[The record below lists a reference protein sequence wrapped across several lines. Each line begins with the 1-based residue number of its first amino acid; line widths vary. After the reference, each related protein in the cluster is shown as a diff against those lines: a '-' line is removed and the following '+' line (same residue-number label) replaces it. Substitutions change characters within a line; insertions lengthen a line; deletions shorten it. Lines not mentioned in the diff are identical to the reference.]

1 MKIKMTVIYGDEICE
16 DLKEAFN
23 CDTDEELLGAF
34 KMTMAQHFSA
44 AEAVDSNDL
53 QIKCEIID

>member
-34 KMTMAQHFSA
+34 KMTMAEALRADRIDSA
-44 AEAVDSNDL
+44 DL
-53 QIKCEIID
+53 PIKCELID

>member
-1 MKIKMTVIYGDEICE
+1 MKIKMTVVYSDEICE

-34 KMTMAQHFSA
+34 KMTMARALA
-44 AEAVDSNDL
+44 AEAVDSDDL
-53 QIKCEIID
+53 QIKCELID

>member
-34 KMTMAQHFSA
+34 KMTMAEA
-44 AEAVDSNDL
+44 LRAEHIDSKDL
-53 QIKCEIID
+53 PIVCELID

>member
-1 MKIKMTVIYGDEICE
+1 MKIKMSVIYGDEICE

-23 CDTDEELLGAF
+23 CDTDEQLLGAF
-34 KMTMAQHFSA
+34 KMTMASALA
-44 AEAVDSNDL
+44 AEAVDSDDL

>member
-1 MKIKMTVIYGDEICE
+1 MKIKLTVIYGDEICE

-34 KMTMAQHFSA
+34 KMTMAQALA
-44 AEAVDSNDL
+44 ADGIDSDDL
-53 QIKCEIID
+53 PIKCELID

>member
-34 KMTMAQHFSA
+34 KMTMARELA
-44 AEAVDSNDL
+44 AEAVDSDDL
-53 QIKCEIID
+53 QIKCELID

>member
-34 KMTMAQHFSA
+34 KMTMA
-44 AEAVDSNDL
+44 EALRADGIDSTEL
-53 QIKCEIID
+53 PIKCELID

>member
-1 MKIKMTVIYGDEICE
+1 MKIKMTVIYGDEICK

-23 CDTDEELLGAF
+23 CDTDAELLGAF
-34 KMTMAQHFSA
+34 KMTMAQALA
-44 AEAVDSNDL
+44 AEAVDSDDL